1 MGKKWGS
8 NEDIH
13 IGDIFSSWGAEPG
26 RPTYY
31 QVTALRGS
39 TQVVLRAIEEETL
52 IQEEISEDSPLYYR
66 RERTRP
72 VPGKFLPEVGIR
84 ELMYRGKIIRCFA
97 ETVTAWVC
105 PERTSEDRPRVR
117 EISRGRRDIFIGD
130 LVLPED
136 YAPWTPKQI
145 RLLEE
150 YEIAK
155 SERARKWLLEGDKDS
170 PWPECPL

>member
-1 MGKKWGS
+1 MYW
-8 NEDIH
+8 
-13 IGDIFSSWGAEPG
+13 
-26 RPTYY
+26 
-31 QVTALRGS
+31 
-39 TQVVLRAIEEETL
+39 
-52 IQEEISEDSPLYYR
+52 R

-84 ELMYRGKIIRCFA
+84 ELMYRGKVIRYFV

-105 PERTSEDRPRVR
+105 PKRTLEDRPQVQ
-117 EISRGRRDIFIGD
+117 EISRGRWNIFIGD

-136 YAPWTPKQI
+136 YAPWTPEQI

-150 YEIAK
+150 YETAT
-155 SERARKWLLEGDKDS
+155 SERARKSLLEGDEDS